1 MINHAGNRQS
11 TTRRRLGLA
20 LAVAAATTALGP
32 TTATAAPANPEDVA
46 PTLEIPRGMLQI
58 VSDVLGPD
66 DPAFWNPA
74 ISGTRVLTPIEPGAE
89 VACTTGFVPV
99 ISCHTGH
106 RSPHGQGQRPLEFV
120 DVPAPGGPLRVWF
133 DVPRLGDGS
142 TEEPVERILTW
153 WLTNPTPS

>member
-1 MINHAGNRQS
+1 MTNRTVHRQS
-11 TTRRRLGLA
+11 PTRHCLGLA
-20 LAVAAATTALGP
+20 LAVAAAATALGP
-32 TTATAAPANPEDVA
+32 ATATAAPANPGEVA
-46 PTLEIPRGMLQI
+46 PTLETPRGMLQI

-74 ISGTRVLTPIEPGAE
+74 ISGTRVLTPIEPGAD

-106 RSPHGQGQRPLEFV
+106 RPPYAQGRRPLEFV

-142 TEEPVERILTW
+142 TREPVERILTW